1 MNDRNHERRHWERVF
16 AALIIA
22 GLIGIIIVLFLR
34 SPPAETPDGPPPLP
48 IETTAKVVPP
58 KLPVPLPLLDRAQL
72 LTAAAAAADAVASG
86 RQLPRQNAALV
97 GRSFAVRLPF
107 GCDGPLTDPASD
119 WAGWT
124 YNSRTKALKLRAS
137 PETWDEAPW
146 VKALTGDMPFE
157 AAEGFWIRRPWSSVD
172 NCLAG
177 AAGDPERQDH
187 GSAGRQTVGLVQFF
201 APDTP
206 RSLRRGPRPYSATIR
221 TDDAIM
227 DGPREYRLV
236 IEGRIGSFPDGQ
248 PIHCWNEARDL
259 RPICLI
265 SIQFNSV
272 AFEDPRDG
280 KVLSEWRR

>member
-1 MNDRNHERRHWERVF
+1 MTDRNHKRLRWERTLAV
-16 AALIIA
+16 LIVA
-22 GLIGIIIVLFLR
+22 GLIGIIIVLLLR
-34 SPPAETPDGPPPLP
+34 SPPAEMPDGPPPP
-48 IETTAKVVPP
+48 PVETVEKAPPP
-58 KLPVPLPLLDRAQL
+58 KLPVPLPPLDRAQL
-72 LTAAAAAADAVASG
+72 LAAAAAAADAVASG
-86 RQLPRQNAALV
+86 RPLPPQNAALA
-97 GRSFAVRLPF
+97 GRSFTIGLPF
-107 GCDGPLTDPASD
+107 GCDGPQADPASD

-137 PETWDEAPW
+137 PETWDDAPW
-146 VKALTGDMPFE
+146 VQALTGDMPFE

-172 NCLAG
+172 NCPVS
-177 AAGDPERQDH
+177 AGDPERQDH

>member
-1 MNDRNHERRHWERVF
+1 MTDRNHKRLRWER
-16 AALIIA
+16 ALAVLIVA
-22 GLIGIIIVLFLR
+22 GLIGIIIVLLLR
-34 SPPAETPDGPPPLP
+34 SPPAEMPDGPPPP
-48 IETTAKVVPP
+48 PVETVEKAPPP
-58 KLPVPLPLLDRAQL
+58 KLPVPLPPLDRAQL

-86 RQLPRQNAALV
+86 RPLPPQNAALA
-97 GRSFAVRLPF
+97 GRSFTIGLPF
-107 GCDGPLTDPASD
+107 GCDGPQADPASD

-137 PETWDEAPW
+137 PETWDDAPW
-146 VKALTGDMPFE
+146 VQALTGDMPFE

-172 NCLAG
+172 NCPVS
-177 AAGDPERQDH
+177 AGDPERQDH

-206 RSLRRGPRPYSATIR
+206 RPLRRGPRPYSVTVR
-221 TDDAIM
+221 TDDAVK

-236 IEGRIGSFPDGQ
+236 IEGRIEGFPDGQ

-272 AFEDPRDG
+272 AFEDPRNG
-280 KVLSEWRR
+280 KRLSEWRR